1 AIRLPCR
8 RPQRSPQQHH
18 RQQAHPRPHFSRND
32 RNGPRPLHSWSWQDT
47 LTPTPS
53 PSQIGREPRQ
63 RTVSAAI
70 HWHFLTYSPREP
82 QTHFMP
88 HTYIQFDFAK
98 DEEKVQQARHKLE
111 GWKQAYRLD
120 KKLLFKFE
128 RIAAAP
134 ADDAAKTGDS
144 EKPGKSKGKSKD
156 KPESPAAAPAETVKL
171 LVRLDFSN
179 HEKLSGQR
187 WLQRIPSE
195 EPFQGASPTVVKPA
209 DPHFA

>member
-1 AIRLPCR
+1 LKGRRFYAVSHRAKRSSSEAFRDRLLPPFLR
-8 RPQRSPQQHH
+8 R
-18 RQQAHPRPHFSRND
+18 
-32 RNGPRPLHSWSWQDT
+32 
-47 LTPTPS
+47 
-53 PSQIGREPRQ
+53 
-63 RTVSAAI
+63 
-70 HWHFLTYSPREP
+70 FLTYSPREP

-98 DEEKVQQARHKLE
+98 DEEKAQLARHKLE

-128 RIAAAP
+128 RVPAAAP
-134 ADDAAKTGDS
+134 AEDSAKPGKT
-144 EKPGKSKGKSKD
+144 EKPDKSKGKSKD
-156 KPESPAAAPAETVKL
+156 NPEAAAAAPSESVKL

-195 EPFQGASPTVVKPA
+195 EPFQGASPLIVKPTDA
-209 DPHFA
+209 PFVDTEKRFDDLV

>member
-1 AIRLPCR
+1 
-8 RPQRSPQQHH
+8 
-18 RQQAHPRPHFSRND
+18 
-32 RNGPRPLHSWSWQDT
+32 
-47 LTPTPS
+47 
-53 PSQIGREPRQ
+53 
-63 RTVSAAI
+63 
-70 HWHFLTYSPREP
+70 
-82 QTHFMP
+82 MP

-128 RIAAAP
+128 RIAPAAP
-134 ADDAAKTGDS
+134 AEVAAQPAKSD
-144 EKPGKSKGKSKD
+144 KPEKSKGRNKEKS
-156 KPESPAAAPAETVKL
+156 EPAPVAPSETVKL

-195 EPFQGASPTVVKPA
+195 EPFQGASPTIVKPA
-209 DPHFA
+209 DPLFADTEKHFDDLV

>member
-1 AIRLPCR
+1 
-8 RPQRSPQQHH
+8 
-18 RQQAHPRPHFSRND
+18 
-32 RNGPRPLHSWSWQDT
+32 
-47 LTPTPS
+47 
-53 PSQIGREPRQ
+53 
-63 RTVSAAI
+63 
-70 HWHFLTYSPREP
+70 
-82 QTHFMP
+82 MP
-88 HTYIQFDFAK
+88 HIYIQFDFAK

-134 ADDAAKTGDS
+134 AEDSAKPDETD
-144 EKPGKSKGKSKD
+144 KPDKSKGKIKAKAD
-156 KPESPAAAPAETVKL
+156 APPAAPSETVKL

-195 EPFQGASPTVVKPA
+195 EPFQGASPIIVKPA
-209 DPHFA
+209 DALFPETEKHFDDLV

>member
-1 AIRLPCR
+1 
-8 RPQRSPQQHH
+8 
-18 RQQAHPRPHFSRND
+18 
-32 RNGPRPLHSWSWQDT
+32 
-47 LTPTPS
+47 
-53 PSQIGREPRQ
+53 
-63 RTVSAAI
+63 
-70 HWHFLTYSPREP
+70 
-82 QTHFMP
+82 MP

-128 RIAAAP
+128 RISDTAP
-134 ADDAAKTGDS
+134 AEDS
-144 EKPGKSKGKSKD
+144 AKPGKSEKPEKSKGRN
-156 KPESPAAAPAETVKL
+156 KEKSEPAPAPSETVRL

-195 EPFQGASPTVVKPA
+195 EPFQGASPTIVKPA
-209 DPHFA
+209 DPLFAGTEKHFDDLV